1 METIETPNTPTQPE
15 YAGFWLRLAAYI
27 IDYFVLGFVIGTMVI
42 FVGLAMGLST
52 AIFYDMED
60 TANQMVVI
68 TLSIIFGIVSFAAS
82 WLYYAVLESGSYQ
95 GTLGK
100 MVINLK
106 VTDME
111 GERISFA
118 RASGRFFGKILSS
131 FVIYIGYIMIGIT
144 EKKQGLHDILAACL
158 VVRK

>member
-1 METIETPNTPTQPE
+1 METIETPNTPPQSE

-27 IDYFVLGFVIGTMVI
+27 IDYFVLGFVIGTIVI
-42 FVGLAMGLST
+42 FVGLTMGLST

-82 WLYYAVLESGSYQ
+82 WLYYALLESGSYQ

-100 MVINLK
+100 MVVNLK

-118 RASGRFFGKILSS
+118 RASGRFFGKILST

-144 EKKQGLHDILAACL
+144 EKKQGLHDILAGCL